1 MVNNAHLTEVTRN
14 RYQRN
19 SGWYDMMGLLQE
31 KKFLPWRKRIWKQ
44 AVGPKILEV
53 GMGTGRNLPLIPN
66 NVEVTG
72 IDLTPGMLEKA
83 VRRASELGLKAD
95 LQIGDVQQLTFS
107 DASFD
112 NVVATCVFCS
122 VPDPILG
129 LREIKRVLK
138 PGGRLFL
145 LEHMRSPNP
154 VIGKIMDIL
163 NPVVVRM
170 MGANINRKT
179 MENILAAG
187 LEVEECEDLDRS
199 GIFKF
204 IVARA

>member
-1 MVNNAHLTEVTRN
+1 
-14 RYQRN
+14 
-19 SGWYDMMGLLQE
+19 
-31 KKFLPWRKRIWKQ
+31 
-44 AVGPKILEV
+44 
-53 GMGTGRNLPLIPN
+53 
-66 NVEVTG
+66 
-72 IDLTPGMLEKA
+72 
-83 VRRASELGLKAD
+83 
-95 LQIGDVQQLTFS
+95 
-107 DASFD
+107 
-112 NVVATCVFCS
+112 
-122 VPDPILG
+122 

-187 LEVEECEDLDRS
+187 FDVEECEDLDRS